1 MRVGAGEAPFDRKVR
16 EGLPKE
22 VTLDLREILIKAVNH
37 GENPRGNIPR
47 SGTSKCKYPV
57 AG

>member
-1 MRVGAGEAPFDRKVR
+1 MGAGEATFDRKVR

-37 GENPRGNIPR
+37 GENPRENIPR